1 MGEYNNYV
9 VFSITC
15 IFLIMFLSIR
25 ILYCFNILYILF
37 QIKMKI
43 KVTK

>member
-9 VFSITC
+9 VFSITYM
-15 IFLIMFLSIR
+15 FLIMLLSIR
-25 ILYCFNILYILF
+25 ILYCFNILYKLF
-37 QIKMKI
+37 QIKKKI